1 MEILCPYCGNIIQQE
16 NICSVCHSNIEWV
29 NKIYNKSNLY
39 YTRGYY
45 CAKNRELSKAI
56 IYLKRA
62 TFFNKF
68 NTQARNLLGLV
79 YFQRGDMGEALKQW
93 IISISLDKQD
103 NRAQKYLA
111 KMQNTLSHFE
121 EYKDAIMLYNR
132 ALRYIKQKNNDMA
145 IIRLK
150 KAVHLNPRFL
160 DARCLLALCY
170 IKQKDY
176 YKAHKEIVSVLEV
189 DQSDEKALRYL
200 NQINN
205 EDIRKKTHD
214 LVVSRVTGAENE
226 TTQKPN
232 KIINRGY
239 YLRNYVIYFVIGAVC
254 MLIIQLGLIYPNI
267 NKNLNQ
273 QIKQHEAKQIEL
285 TNDIEKITSE
295 TDQKIKQLQEEN
307 EKLKEENSSLKTSSD
322 KLTQQQ
328 KLSSAK
334 ELSDQRNFKESAEVI
349 YTIAAS
355 VLDEEQKQEYED
367 LKSKVYKKAAEEFY
381 YEGNRLY
388 NNNDFINARVNLEK
402 AMLFMS
408 DPYISRKTLYYMGL
422 IEQHDGNIEKA
433 KHYYNLLITNYSG
446 TKEASN
452 AKNNLSEM

>member
-39 YTRGYY
+39 YIKGYY
-45 CAKNRELSKAI
+45 CAKNRELSKAVM
-56 IYLKRA
+56 YLKRA

-79 YFQRGDMGEALKQW
+79 YFQRGDIGEALKQW
-93 IISISLDKQD
+93 IISISLDKND
-103 NRAQKYLA
+103 NRAKQYLA
-111 KMQNTLSHFE
+111 KMQNTMNHFE

-132 ALRYIKQKNNDMA
+132 ALRYVKQKNNDMA

-150 KAVHLNPRFL
+150 KAVSLNPRFL

-170 IKQKDY
+170 MKQKDY
-176 YKAHKEIVSVLEV
+176 YKAQKEIFSVLEV
-189 DQSDEKALRYL
+189 DQSHEKALRYL

-205 EDIRKKTHD
+205 EDTRKKTHD
-214 LVVSRVTGAENE
+214 LVVDRVTGTENE
-226 TTQKPN
+226 TIQKPN

-239 YLRNYVIYFVIGAVC
+239 YLRNYVIYFVVGAVC

-273 QIKQHEAKQIEL
+273 KIKQHEAKQIEL

-307 EKLKEENSSLKTSSD
+307 EKLKTENSSLKANTD

-328 KLSSAK
+328 KLVAAK
-334 ELSDQRNFKESAEVI
+334 ELSEQRKWKESAEVI

-355 VLDEEQKQEYED
+355 VLDDDQKQEYEE
-367 LKSKVYKKAAEEFY
+367 LKITVYKKAAEEFY

-388 NNNDFINARVNLEK
+388 NNKDFINARVNLEK

-422 IEQHDGNIEKA
+422 IEEHDGNIEKA

-446 TKEASN
+446 TKEANS
-452 AKNNLSEM
+452 AKNNLSGM